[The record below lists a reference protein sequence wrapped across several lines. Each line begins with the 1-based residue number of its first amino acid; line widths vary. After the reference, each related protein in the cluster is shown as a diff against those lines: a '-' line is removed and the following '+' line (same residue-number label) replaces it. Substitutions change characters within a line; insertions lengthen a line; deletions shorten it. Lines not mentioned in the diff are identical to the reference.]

1 MYPDFRAHQGRHSI
15 HDSRQEA
22 WARLA
27 FGPTSPQPAP
37 RAHRGMLPDVYAPDP
52 PRRRSLRAWLR
63 RLLLFGRDGEA
74 GEPED
79 TESELAA
86 VMSVRL
92 KPGPGAAETTPEKR
106 AA

>member
-1 MYPDFRAHQGRHSI
+1 MYPDQRAHQGRHSA

-27 FGPTSPQPAP
+27 FGPTMPQHSA
-37 RAHRGMLPDVYAPDP
+37 RIDRGMLPDVYAPDP
-52 PRRRSLRAWLR
+52 PPRRSLRAWLR
-63 RLLLFGRDGEA
+63 RLLFGRAGEA
-74 GEPED
+74 GEAGS

-86 VMSVRL
+86 VRPPLL
-92 KPGPGAAETTPEKR
+92 KPAPGAGETTPEKR